1 MKTYQIEVE
10 EVLQKV
16 YEIEASSLEEA
27 LNIAEEKY
35 NNEEIVLPPES
46 IQETN
51 FREFPEEQNKNLN
64 KNEDREK

>member
-64 KNEDREK
+64 KNEDRER